1 MSDPPEEPA
10 RRWVWMDKW
19 DPGTWETPDNPTL
32 LTRILAGVA
41 LVIVVVMIF
50 YVPLKVIGVL

>member
-1 MSDPPEEPA
+1 MSEKPEEPS